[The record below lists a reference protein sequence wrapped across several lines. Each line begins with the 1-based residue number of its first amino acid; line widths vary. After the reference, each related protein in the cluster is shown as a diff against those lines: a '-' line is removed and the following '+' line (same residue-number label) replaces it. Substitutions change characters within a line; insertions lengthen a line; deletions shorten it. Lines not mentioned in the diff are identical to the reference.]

1 MITECDVL
9 VVGGGPA
16 GSSAARAAAKNGAK
30 TILIEKQ
37 KIISNVPC
45 AEGIGSYL
53 FPLLPF
59 KIPKHQLIWPIKGI
73 LFSDGE
79 TEIIQ
84 KGTFYKAWSI
94 DREKFDYWLL
104 NFAEKNGAKI
114 MMNTEFKDLHLN
126 NDSNVQKVIAKKDNK
141 ELVIKPK
148 TIIAADGVESKI
160 AEKLGILK
168 KTNDSI
174 GHVYSWEMKNL
185 NLKHLYYEQMFFGD
199 FAPRAYG
206 YIFPKSKNTANI
218 GVGTTKNDRGLEEK
232 FNIFLEDFIY
242 DQVKRGI
249 KTIDRSGKAPVK
261 KMINK
266 INYGNVLFAGD
277 AANHNFKPYVEG
289 ILPSIICGDI
299 AGKNALENN
308 NKYEEKIKK
317 KLGKLF
323 QDSDNLLE
331 KLFEI
336 DNYENRKKNLLSM
349 YLFAFLNG
357 EIIHELSNESIEI
370 IKNELFNKSREVN
383 SFITMLKFTM
393 WYTKILA
400 TRRN

>member
-1 MITECDVL
+1 
-9 VVGGGPA
+9 
-16 GSSAARAAAKNGAK
+16 
-30 TILIEKQ
+30 
-37 KIISNVPC
+37 
-45 AEGIGSYL
+45 
-53 FPLLPF
+53 
-59 KIPKHQLIWPIKGI
+59 
-73 LFSDGE
+73 
-79 TEIIQ
+79 
-84 KGTFYKAWSI
+84 
-94 DREKFDYWLL
+94 
-104 NFAEKNGAKI
+104 

-126 NDSNVQKVIAKKDNK
+126 NDSNVQKVIVKKDNK

-174 GHVYSWEMKNL
+174 GNVYSWEMKNL

-206 YIFPKSKNTANI
+206 YIFPKSKNIANI
-218 GVGTTKNDRGLEEK
+218 GVGTTKDDRGLEEK
-232 FNIFLEDFIY
+232 FNIFLQDFIH
-242 DQVKRGI
+242 DQTKRGI

-299 AGKNALENN
+299 AGKNAQKNN

-323 QDSDNLLE
+323 QDSDRLLE

-336 DNYENRKKNLLSM
+336 DKYENRKKNLLSI

-370 IKNELFNKSREVN
+370 IKNELFKKSREVN